1 MSQSSSI
8 PTHALIDPY
17 CLITVAPYY
26 STCDCGE
33 CTIGRMIQ
41 GDKCTKP
48 GKKWF
53 PGLLLLNRAHTRSL
67 LSQLHRGIVETGEAY
82 SETEELETKF
92 GRYYTQTLNRLD
104 ESVKIGRKFFG
115 RYRQLTW
122 ETVYKKLA
130 DRFVESRNLRVDN
143 IISLKAYLSDEL
155 KISWFNFLPVQK
167 IAEWFLSSQSDLQ
180 QNWNEYIGLF
190 KGYCTN
196 RNMKD
201 VVKTLFNSDSDNI
214 FMIQVDDVYNN
225 MKVCDIAHFRK
236 TLADIFKIKQT
247 SLHLVAVD
255 YGSLCILFSFHYDYL
270 LKFQNLSLFQLY
282 MLSHCNVLTLRDTRN
297 RFEYENIQNYK
308 VHVNLNIFT

>member
-1 MSQSSSI
+1 MILHKIKWGQPFKRNLKRTLIVHDTSQSSSI

-53 PGLLLLNRAHTRSL
+53 PGLLLLNRAHTSSL

-92 GRYYTQTLNRLD
+92 GRYSTQTLNRLD
-104 ESVKIGRKFFG
+104 ESVGRKFFG

-122 ETVYKKLA
+122 ESVYKKLA

-143 IISLKAYLSDEL
+143 IISLKAYLLDEL
-155 KISWFNFLPVQK
+155 RISWFNFLPVQK

-180 QNWNEYIGLF
+180 QNWNEYI
-190 KGYCTN
+190 
-196 RNMKD
+196 
-201 VVKTLFNSDSDNI
+201 
-214 FMIQVDDVYNN
+214 IQ
-225 MKVCDIAHFRK
+225 R
-236 TLADIFKIKQT
+236 L
-247 SLHLVAVD
+247 LH
-255 YGSLCILFSFHYDYL
+255 
-270 LKFQNLSLFQLY
+270 
-282 MLSHCNVLTLRDTRN
+282 
-297 RFEYENIQNYK
+297 
-308 VHVNLNIFT
+308 